1 MKKSM
6 ETSKLIGALAIGA
19 LAGAAIGILFAP
31 EKGSEIRNKIV
42 SGAKDMA
49 DDIRKKVM
57 EKANLLQNKAHEVRE
72 FADENLG
79 RVRQNETFNQ

>member
-1 MKKSM
+1 M

-42 SGAKDMA
+42 SGAKDVA
-49 DDIRKKVM
+49 EDIKRKVI
-57 EKANLLQNKAHEVRE
+57 EKANMLKNKAEEVQGYAE
-72 FADENLG
+72 ENIQHISS
-79 RVRQNETFNQ
+79 RVKPGESF